1 MCCLYTSL
9 PTSENGWAK
18 LCCFLLIKLFHLFL
32 KLFLSPEA
40 VAEGLPIIWLL
51 FQSSVLQCNCQRYS
65 ELQEPIIILLTCKK
79 LLSTYLV
86 NTYSSKTLGTLL
98 ILNYL
103 YWEYLF
109 ICYIRYHFLLCCKKV
124 GIQKYW
130 LSSEDMKSQVCC
142 TSIIVLCNNIS
153 LFTMFL
159 TQGQGYG
166 KPPQGASK
174 LGKKKETR
182 QKCQEAVKHA
192 LFFSLYK
199 SWCCILILSF
209 FFQKQ
214 GK

>member
-1 MCCLYTSL
+1 M
-9 PTSENGWAK
+9 
-18 LCCFLLIKLFHLFL
+18 
-32 KLFLSPEA
+32 
-40 VAEGLPIIWLL
+40 
-51 FQSSVLQCNCQRYS
+51 
-65 ELQEPIIILLTCKK
+65 
-79 LLSTYLV
+79 LSTHLV

-142 TSIIVLCNNIS
+142 TSIIVLYNNIS

-174 LGKKKETR
+174 LGKKKETW

-192 LFFSLYK
+192 LFFFLYK

-209 FFQKQ
+209 FFKNKANNIIYNNKLRPVVHWTILLMKSRSNCSLAHCCFCILNWIVKQ
-214 GK
+214 FARFVHTWNC

>member
-1 MCCLYTSL
+1 M
-9 PTSENGWAK
+9 
-18 LCCFLLIKLFHLFL
+18 
-32 KLFLSPEA
+32 
-40 VAEGLPIIWLL
+40 
-51 FQSSVLQCNCQRYS
+51 
-65 ELQEPIIILLTCKK
+65 ILLTCKK
-79 LLSTYLV
+79 LLSTHLV

-142 TSIIVLCNNIS
+142 TSIIVLYNNIS
-153 LFTMFL
+153 VFTMFL

-192 LFFSLYK
+192 LLFFLYK

-209 FFQKQ
+209 FFKNKENNIIYNNKLRPVVHWTILLMKSRSNCSLAHCCFCILNWIVKQ
-214 GK
+214 FARFVHTWNC